1 MHTFAPKM
9 FFDILS
15 ALYTNECIVLK
26 ISVLVSVDTAKY
38 CLHNLL
44 HKMVILD
51 SETSHGSKKNQSEQ
65 LTFLAP
71 MTGFTCCHIC

>member
-26 ISVLVSVDTAKY
+26 ISVCVSVDTAKY
-38 CLHNLL
+38 CQHNLL
-44 HKMVILD
+44 H
-51 SETSHGSKKNQSEQ
+51 ETSHGSKKNQSGQ
-65 LTFLAP
+65 LTFLVP
-71 MTGFTCCHIC
+71 MTVFIC

>member
-26 ISVLVSVDTAKY
+26 ISVCVSVDTAKY
-38 CLHNLL
+38 CQHNLL
-44 HKMVILD
+44 HQMVVFD
-51 SETSHGSKKNQSEQ
+51 SETSHGSKENQSGQ
-65 LTFLAP
+65 LTFLVP
-71 MTGFTCCHIC
+71 MTVFTC